1 MTKKIIETKKIS
13 SAKELRDSIND
24 SFYATD
30 ERYLEAVDVQNKDG
44 YTFSKFK
51 IEEETLS
58 DGSKVFNIILGFEGD
73 ENE

>member
-1 MTKKIIETKKIS
+1 MKKEIIGTRKIS
-13 SAKELRDSIND
+13 NAKELRDAIIESY
-24 SFYATD
+24 YATD
-30 ERYLEAVDVQNKDG
+30 ERLLAAVDVQNKDG
-44 YTFSKFK
+44 YALSKFQ